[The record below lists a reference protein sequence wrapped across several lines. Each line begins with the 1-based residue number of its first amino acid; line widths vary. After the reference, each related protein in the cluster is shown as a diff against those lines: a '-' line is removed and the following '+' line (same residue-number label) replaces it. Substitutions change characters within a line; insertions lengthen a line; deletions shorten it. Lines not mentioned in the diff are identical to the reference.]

1 MEIRH
6 IECFKLAAEH
16 GSTRRAA
23 EHLYTSQSCV
33 SKNIAMLEE
42 ELGVQLFER
51 SNRGL
56 TLTSQGREL
65 YEHARSILHG
75 LELFKAVHSRQTA
88 QVLRIASYPSKMLSH
103 YLCVLYN
110 EMQER
115 QGEQKNPREQEEK
128 DARARNPKNGQAC
141 PPFTLTFLEGSISE
155 TMEYVER
162 GLADLGF
169 VYFYSAQ
176 ARQFRHILGHKE
188 LVYTELSRNEPCI
201 YVGPKNRFY
210 DRESITFRELDAC
223 RFIQSTKDYFSID
236 HHIDSIS
243 LGMGNVSRLNNVITT
258 NSDNLLIEML
268 LYTDVCNFGIRLLK
282 DAYRIHA
289 IRDIPIEGCGSCLSL
304 GYIKRQKFQPGPEY
318 ERFIELIRT
327 QLLADAAGSPN
338 DSANGGAT
346 CPADRELQAQAG

>member
-6 IECFKLAAEH
+6 IECFKLAAEL

-42 ELGVQLFER
+42 ELGVLLFER

-56 TLTSQGREL
+56 SLTSQGREL

-75 LELFKAVHSRQTA
+75 LELFKAVHARPQA
-88 QVLRIASYPSKMLSH
+88 QVLRIASYPSKMLAH

-110 EMQER
+110 EMQE
-115 QGEQKNPREQEEK
+115 QQAEQE
-128 DARARNPKNGQAC
+128 N

-155 TMEYVER
+155 SMDYVER

-188 LVYTELSRNEPCI
+188 LVYTELARNEPCI
-201 YVGPKNRFY
+201 YVGPRNRFY
-210 DRESITFRELDAC
+210 ERESITFGELDTC
-223 RFIQSTKDYFSID
+223 RFIQASKDYFSID

-268 LYTDVCNFGIRLLK
+268 LYTDICNFGIRLLK
-282 DAYRIHA
+282 EAYRIHA
-289 IRDIPIEGCGSCLSL
+289 IHDIPIEGCGNCLSL
-304 GYIKRQKFQPGPEY
+304 GYIKRRKFLPGLEY
-318 ERFIELIRT
+318 ERLIELIRT
-327 QLLADAAGSPN
+327 QLLAG
-338 DSANGGAT
+338 SANSQAG
-346 CPADRELQAQAG
+346 RELQAQAR